1 LEYSQRIPEETLINV
16 AKAVAH
22 LLNNTL
28 SIVLTNSQLA
38 LHRTADL
45 PDQIVG
51 ELRDWLQDIQTAAA
65 ESGVVIHRFQ
75 SLIDSVGQVSRPDIS
90 DKYPQAESPFY
101 LEALSFPSSEHRSN
115 GVPMGTLQQDAPAR
129 FGHIS
134 ILIIDDEEK
143 IRHALSYALTLGGH
157 HVITAANGQEALALI
172 QSRSYDIAFVDLKMP
187 DMDGWEV
194 ARAIKGIESDT
205 MVVLMTGWRVRSGDE
220 KLKENNVDAVI
231 SKPFELSQI
240 GDLIA
245 TAMNKGRLK
254 T

>member
-1 LEYSQRIPEETLINV
+1 MKCSQHIPEETLIDV

-38 LHRTADL
+38 LHRTAGL

-51 ELRDWLQDIQTAAA
+51 ELRSWLRDIQTAAA
-65 ESGVVIHRFQ
+65 DSGVVIHRFQ
-75 SLIDSVGQVSRPDIS
+75 SFIDSVEQASRPDIA
-90 DKYPQAESPFY
+90 DKYPQAEVPVYS
-101 LEALSFPSSEHRSN
+101 EALSFPSSGHRAN
-115 GVPMGTLQQDAPAR
+115 GVPMDTLQQTAPAR
-129 FGHIS
+129 VGHIS
-134 ILIIDDEEK
+134 ILIVDDEEK

-194 ARAIKGIESDT
+194 ARAIKRIEPDA
-205 MVVLMTGWRVRSGDE
+205 MIVLMTGWRVQLGDE
-220 KLKENNVDAVI
+220 KLKENHVDALI

-245 TAMNKGRLK
+245 AAMNKERLK